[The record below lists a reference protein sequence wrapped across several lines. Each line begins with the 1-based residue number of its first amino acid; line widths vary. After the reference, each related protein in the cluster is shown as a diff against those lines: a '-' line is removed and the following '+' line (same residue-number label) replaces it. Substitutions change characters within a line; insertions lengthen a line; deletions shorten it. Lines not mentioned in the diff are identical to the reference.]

1 MPATNTP
8 PFILIHYPEP
18 DFNIRI
24 AAGKRII
31 FDKIR
36 KKFISLTPE
45 EWVRQNFIQYLIKVK
60 NYPGPLMAVEKEI
73 HLGELK
79 KRCDIVIYK
88 NNIPWMIVECKEPT
102 VPVNE
107 KTFRQI
113 LGYNIALK
121 VKYLI
126 LTNGDTTFGVKSDS
140 NQVAFISALPEY

>member
-8 PFILIHYPEP
+8 PFILINYPDS
-18 DFNIRI
+18 DFNIRAT
-24 AAGKRII
+24 AAKQMIL
-31 FDKIR
+31 DQVR
-36 KKFISLTPE
+36 KKFVSLTPE

-73 HLGELK
+73 QLGELK
-79 KRCDIVIYK
+79 KRCDIVVYK
-88 NNIPWMIVECKEPT
+88 NNIPWMIVECKEPAIS
-102 VPVNE
+102 VNE

-140 NQVAFISALPEY
+140 NQVAFISELPKY

>member
-1 MPATNTP
+1 MSTDRTR
-8 PFILIHYPEP
+8 PFIVINYPDP

-24 AAGKRII
+24 TEGKQMI
-31 FDKIR
+31 FDQVR
-36 KKFISLTPE
+36 KKFVLLTPE

-60 NYPGPLMAVEKEI
+60 EYAGPLMAVEKEI
-73 HLGELK
+73 RLGELK
-79 KRCDIVIYK
+79 KRCDIVVYK
-88 NNIPWMIVECKEPT
+88 NNIPWMIIECKEPG

-126 LTNGDTTFGVKSDS
+126 LTNGEHTFGVKSDGD
-140 NQVAFISALPEY
+140 QVAFISELPEY